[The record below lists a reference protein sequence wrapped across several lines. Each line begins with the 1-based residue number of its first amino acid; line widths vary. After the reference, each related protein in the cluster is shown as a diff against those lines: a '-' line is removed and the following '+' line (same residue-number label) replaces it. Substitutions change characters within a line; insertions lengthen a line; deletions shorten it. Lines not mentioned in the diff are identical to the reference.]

1 MSDSEHG
8 SGALRILAQIIA
20 QEVLASRSSDP
31 SHEALS
37 QDLSSQSIQS
47 TREGQASME
56 VANHGVV
63 CVQSV
68 LGEEQRAN
76 GQAEHAAA
84 AGRAKRGH

>member
-20 QEVLASRSSDP
+20 QEALASRNSDP
-31 SHEALS
+31 SREA
-37 QDLSSQSIQS
+37 
-47 TREGQASME
+47 QASME